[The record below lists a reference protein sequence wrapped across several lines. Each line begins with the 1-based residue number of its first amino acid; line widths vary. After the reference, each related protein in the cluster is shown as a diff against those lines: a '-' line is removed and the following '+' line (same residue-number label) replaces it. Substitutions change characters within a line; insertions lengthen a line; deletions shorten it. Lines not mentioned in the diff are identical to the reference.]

1 MNTRKVIV
9 RDRASESAAWGTSSA
24 EIVITKEI
32 TLDWTGRNE
41 PTLSSG
47 YEDGVSYAVHRWT
60 RQDGKIDSYADVLK
74 EAETNGL
81 NVKKEAKLKR

>member
-1 MNTRKVIV
+1 MNTRKIIV
-9 RDRASESAAWGTSSA
+9 RDRASEDAAWGTKSA
-24 EIVITKEI
+24 GIKLREV

-41 PTLSSG
+41 PVLTPQSV
-47 YEDGVSYAVHRWT
+47 DGEWFAVHRWT